1 MTTMPKA
8 RMELS
13 FKALF
18 RLANFSSSWS
28 SRTKDF
34 TTRMPVR
41 FSCTTRFRASVRSC
55 RDRNRGPALVRIRA
69 INTSSRGMAAR
80 NTLLSWRLSRM
91 DSTSAATSIT
101 GARTS
106 SRIPIISVICILLT
120 SLVSRVTRD
129 AVENFSMLEKAK
141 F

>member
-1 MTTMPKA
+1 
-8 RMELS
+8 
-13 FKALF
+13 
-18 RLANFSSSWS
+18 
-28 SRTKDF
+28 
-34 TTRMPVR
+34 
-41 FSCTTRFRASVRSC
+41 
-55 RDRNRGPALVRIRA
+55 
-69 INTSSRGMAAR
+69 
-80 NTLLSWRLSRM
+80 M

-141 F
+141 S

>member
-1 MTTMPKA
+1 MT
-8 RMELS
+8 
-13 FKALF
+13 
-18 RLANFSSSWS
+18 
-28 SRTKDF
+28 
-34 TTRMPVR
+34 
-41 FSCTTRFRASVRSC
+41 
-55 RDRNRGPALVRIRA
+55 I
-69 INTSSRGMAAR
+69 SSRGITTR
-80 NTLLSWRLSRM
+80 NTLLRSRLSRM

-141 F
+141 S